1 VETHVE
7 LQQQQPYHLYKMPQN
22 VFIKLVKASPK
33 TGPFDIS
40 DNLGNVIA
48 TGVPKSVLISGVT
61 YSVDSNAT
69 VIIITSTGS
78 CKKSINFSISQVTP
92 NEQVTFSFQQSL
104 NSCLWRHLTD
114 VENYNKF
121 YGNIEPYIIEYPFSY
136 TYYDEI
142 LQCVKDYTRAYRY
155 FVSPGGVFNDND
167 RIEIDNQWFNKA
179 VLYNGQQSTGVLELV
194 PKPINNLKDYL
205 KYPVYNTDSKTI
217 TFTKSDN
224 FYQYNTF
231 WSLVKNKS
239 LPLFV
244 TTCESMSLDKVV
256 NQVNM
261 DYGKRS
267 FKKEPLRAKDLK
279 VRHILDNKS
288 DVHLV
293 SQFIFTP
300 AQVSYK

>member
-1 VETHVE
+1 
-7 LQQQQPYHLYKMPQN
+7 MPQI

-33 TGPFDIS
+33 SGPFDIS

-48 TGVPKSVLISGVT
+48 TDVLKSALISGVS
-61 YSVDSNAT
+61 YSVDSAAT
-69 VIIITSTGS
+69 VIIIQSKGR

-92 NEQVTFSFQQSL
+92 DEQVSLVFKQSL
-104 NSCLWRHLTD
+104 SSCLWRHLTD

-121 YGNIEPYIIEYPFSY
+121 YGNIEPYIIEYPFAYS
-136 TYYDEI
+136 YYDEI
-142 LQCVKDYTRAYRY
+142 LQCVKDYTKAYRY
-155 FVSPGGVFNDND
+155 FVSVGGVFNDND
-167 RIEIDNQWFNKA
+167 RIEVDNEWFNKA

-194 PKPINNLKDYL
+194 PKPINNLKEYL
-205 KYPVYNTDSKTI
+205 KYPLYNTDSKTI
-217 TFTKSDN
+217 TYTKSDN

-239 LPLFV
+239 IPLFV

-279 VRHILDNKS
+279 VRHILDDS
-288 DVHLV
+288 STVHLV
-293 SQFIFTP
+293 SQFIYTP
-300 AQVSYK
+300 AQISYK